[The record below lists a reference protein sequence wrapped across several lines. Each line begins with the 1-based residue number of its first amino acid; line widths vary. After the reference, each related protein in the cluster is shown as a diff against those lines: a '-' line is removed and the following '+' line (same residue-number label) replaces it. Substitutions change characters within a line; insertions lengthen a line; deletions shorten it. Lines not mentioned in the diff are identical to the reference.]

1 MNSGDQMRPRTTPFA
16 EGRTDVKRKGTP
28 ISGVDP
34 RALARGIRL
43 RRELTGSEYV
53 KGADTDLDPAL
64 LPARELITEFVF
76 GKIWSRKGIDHRTR
90 SFMNIGIL
98 MALNRPHELALN
110 LRMAVNN
117 GLSREEIGEA
127 ILHSTAYCGVPAGVN
142 TIAVARQLFTELDWE
157 GAKEK
162 HGRRKK

>member
-1 MNSGDQMRPRTTPFA
+1 M
-16 EGRTDVKRKGTP
+16 KRKGAP

-43 RRELTGSEYV
+43 RKELTGSQYV
-53 KGADTDLDPAL
+53 KGTDEGLDPAL
-64 LPARELITEFVF
+64 RPARELITEFVW
-76 GKIWSRKGIDHRTR
+76 GKLWTRKGIERRTR

-142 TIAVARQLFTELDWE
+142 SIAVARQYFAELDRD
-157 GAKEK
+157 GAKERR
-162 HGRRKK
+162 GRRRK

>member
-1 MNSGDQMRPRTTPFA
+1 
-16 EGRTDVKRKGTP
+16 VKRKGAP
-28 ISGVDP
+28 SSGVDP

-43 RRELTGSEYV
+43 RQELTGSEYV
-53 KGADTDLDPAL
+53 KGTGEGLDPAL
-64 LPARELITEFVF
+64 QAARELITEFVW
-76 GKIWSRKGIDHRTR
+76 GKVWTRKGIDRRTR

-117 GLSREEIGEA
+117 GLSRDEIGEA

-142 TIAVARQLFTELDWE
+142 TIAVARQLFAELDRE
-157 GAKEK
+157 GAKGK
-162 HGRRKK
+162 RGRRRK

>member
-1 MNSGDQMRPRTTPFA
+1 M
-16 EGRTDVKRKGTP
+16 KRKGAAS
-28 ISGVDP
+28 SGVDP
-34 RALARGIRL
+34 RVLARGIRL

-76 GKIWSRKGIDHRTR
+76 GKVWTRKGIDRRTR

-127 ILHSTAYCGVPAGVN
+127 ILHSAAYCGVPAGVN
-142 TIAVARQLFTELDWE
+142 SIAVARQLFAELDRE
-157 GAKEK
+157 AAKEK
-162 HGRRKK
+162 RGRRRK

>member
-1 MNSGDQMRPRTTPFA
+1 MKRKAAPNSGA
-16 EGRTDVKRKGTP
+16 
-28 ISGVDP
+28 DP

-53 KGADTDLDPAL
+53 KGADTGLDPAL
-64 LPARELITEFVF
+64 LPAREMLTEFVW
-76 GKIWSRKGIDHRTR
+76 GKVWTRKGIDRRTR

-98 MALNRPHELALN
+98 MALNRPHELGVN

-127 ILHSTAYCGVPAGVN
+127 ILHSAAYCGVPAGVN
-142 TIAVARQLFTELDWE
+142 SIAVAQQFFADLDRE
-157 GAKEK
+157 EAKEK
-162 HGRRKK
+162 RGKWRK

>member
-1 MNSGDQMRPRTTPFA
+1 MKGRKRTP
-16 EGRTDVKRKGTP
+16 G
-28 ISGVDP
+28 SGVDA

-43 RRELTGSEYV
+43 RKELTGTEYA
-53 KGADTDLDPAL
+53 KGTDAGLDPAL
-64 LPARELITEFVF
+64 QPARELITEFVW
-76 GKIWSRKGIDHRTR
+76 GKVWTRKGIDRRTR

-127 ILHSTAYCGVPAGVN
+127 ILHAAAYCGVPAGVN
-142 TIAVARQLFTELDWE
+142 AIAVARQLFGELDRE
-157 GAKEK
+157 ETK
-162 HGRRKK
+162 GRRGRRRK

>member
-1 MNSGDQMRPRTTPFA
+1 MGPRTEPSA
-16 EGRTDVKRKGTP
+16 ERRINVKRKGVSS
-28 ISGVDP
+28 SGVDP

-43 RRELTGSEYV
+43 RKELTGSEYV
-53 KGADTDLDPAL
+53 SGTDEGLDPAL
-64 LPARELITEFVF
+64 RPARELITEFVW
-76 GKIWSRKGIDHRTR
+76 GKVWTRKGIDRRTR

-142 TIAVARQLFTELDWE
+142 TIAVARQLFAELDRE

-162 HGRRKK
+162 RGRRRN

>member
-1 MNSGDQMRPRTTPFA
+1 MRAGTAPSA
-16 EGRTDVKRKGTP
+16 KGRTKVKRKRAP

-43 RRELTGSEYV
+43 RRELTGIEYA
-53 KGADTDLDPAL
+53 KGTDEGLDPAL
-64 LPARELITEFVF
+64 QPARELITEFVW
-76 GKIWSRKGIDHRTR
+76 GKVWTRKGIDRRTR

-127 ILHSTAYCGVPAGVN
+127 ILHAAAYCGAPAGVS
-142 TIAVARQLFTELDWE
+142 TIAVARQLFGELDRE
-157 GAKEK
+157 ETK
-162 HGRRKK
+162 GRRGRHGK

>member
-1 MNSGDQMRPRTTPFA
+1 M
-16 EGRTDVKRKGTP
+16 KRKGAP
-28 ISGVDP
+28 SSGVDP

-43 RRELTGSEYV
+43 RRQLTGSEYV
-53 KGADTDLDPAL
+53 KGADTGLDPAL
-64 LPARELITEFVF
+64 LPAREMLTEFVW
-76 GKIWSRKGIDHRTR
+76 GKVWTRKGIDRRTR

-127 ILHSTAYCGVPAGVN
+127 ILHAAAYCGVPAGVN
-142 TIAVARQLFTELDWE
+142 AIAVARQLFGELDRAE
-157 GAKEK
+157 TK
-162 HGRRKK
+162 GRRGRRRK

>member
-1 MNSGDQMRPRTTPFA
+1 M
-16 EGRTDVKRKGTP
+16 KRRRASS
-28 ISGVDP
+28 SGVDP

-43 RRELTGSEYV
+43 RRELTGSEYA
-53 KGADTDLDPAL
+53 KGADSDLDPAL
-64 LPARELITEFVF
+64 VPARELITEFVF
-76 GKIWSRKGIDHRTR
+76 GKVWTRKGIDRQTR

-142 TIAVARQLFTELDWE
+142 TIAVARQVFAELDRE
-157 GAKEK
+157 EAREK
-162 HGRRKK
+162 RGRRKK

>member
-1 MNSGDQMRPRTTPFA
+1 MR
-16 EGRTDVKRKGTP
+16 RKGAP
-28 ISGVDP
+28 SSGVDP
-34 RALARGIRL
+34 RALARGMRL

-53 KGADTDLDPAL
+53 KGTDTSLDPAL

-76 GKIWSRKGIDHRTR
+76 GKVWTRKGIDRRTR

-142 TIAVARQLFTELDWE
+142 SIAVARQFFAELDRE
-157 GAKEK
+157 GAKERR
-162 HGRRKK
+162 GRRRK